1 MNRPISILM
10 LAAAVLF
17 FTSSFD
23 KFLSIDLGPNI
34 RIAQLVSLALIAAA
48 LLTHRMGLTMEMPLG
63 APWLLA
69 WCGIQL
75 SFVPVADFWQK
86 SFAYCVWLGLN
97 IALLFAMVNIFATS
111 LPRLNTLLKIYLS
124 SFIFVAIFG
133 IVQFVLPIAG
143 GPALLVEQ
151 WWLPGRVPRVN
162 GFSFEPSYYAT
173 YMIMGLV
180 CLGSLRRSGVT
191 EFQTRKWTIAY
202 LLLISAM
209 IVCSSR
215 IGIAFVLLEL
225 LIRPLRSLT
234 KIIRRPS
241 LVLGFHVSGRKILL
255 AAACVWIGY
264 VAIGKV
270 GDWFDDNPETGSN
283 VVVSGTGLAR
293 QLWPRTPVD
302 EREDHFEDTWCRSI
316 ADHPWMGSSLGG
328 VTESIANY
336 VGITPQNFEE
346 TKRFEGQSI
355 FAEVVAASGIPG
367 SIPFFCFIVIYLAAP
382 LKLARTASP
391 LQAAWLRALVLS
403 LVFEWAI
410 LQFNQNILRL
420 YLWVHIAVLA
430 TVFAAARRQYF
441 GPRESGSL
449 VEGYGAPNLLA

>member
-10 LAAAVLF
+10 LVTGAIF

-23 KFLSIDLGPNI
+23 SFLSIDLGPNI
-34 RIAQLVSLALIAAA
+34 RIAQLVALALIAAA
-48 LLTHRMGLTMEMPLG
+48 MLTHRMGLTMEMPLG

-69 WCGIQL
+69 WCCIQL
-75 SFVPVADFWQK
+75 VFVPVATFWQK
-86 SFAYCVWLGLN
+86 SLAYCMWLVMN
-97 IALLFAMVNIFATS
+97 IALSFAMTNVFSGNMM
-111 LPRLNTLLKIYLS
+111 RLQTLLKIYLS
-124 SFIFVAIFG
+124 SFVFAASFG

-173 YMIMGLV
+173 YLILGLV

-191 EFQTRKWTIAY
+191 EFRSRKWAFAY
-202 LLLISAM
+202 LLLIIAM
-209 IVCSSR
+209 ILCSSR
-215 IGIAFVLLEL
+215 IGIVFVLLEL
-225 LIRPLRSLT
+225 SIRPLLSLA
-234 KIIRRPS
+234 KVVRRPS
-241 LVLGFHVSGRKILL
+241 SLLGFHVSGRRILIVT
-255 AAACVWIGY
+255 ACVWMAY

-270 GDWFDDNPETGSN
+270 IDWFGDEPDTIRI
-283 VVVSGTGLAR
+283 VVSGTGLLGTASHS
-293 QLWPRTPVD
+293 VD
-302 EREDHFEDTWCRSI
+302 EREEHFEDTLHAI
-316 ADHPWMGSSLGG
+316 TDHPWMGSSLGG
-328 VTESIANY
+328 VTESIASY
-336 VGITPQNFEE
+336 VGNMPQNFEE
-346 TKRFEGQSI
+346 TKRFEGQST

-391 LQAAWLRALVLS
+391 FQAAWLRALVLS

-430 TVFAAARRQYF
+430 TVFAAIRSQYF
-441 GPRESGSL
+441 GLDESGSL
-449 VEGYGAPNLLA
+449 AAGYGAPNLLA

>member
-1 MNRPISILM
+1 MNRPIWLLT
-10 LAAAVLF
+10 LAAAVIF

-23 KFLSIDLGPNI
+23 KFLSLDLGPNI

-75 SFVPVADFWQK
+75 AFVPVADFWQK
-86 SFAYCVWLGLN
+86 SLAYCVWLVLN
-97 IALLFAMVNIFATS
+97 IALSFAMVNVFAGNIV
-111 LPRLNTLLKIYLS
+111 RLQTVLKLYLI
-124 SFIFVAIFG
+124 SFVFVASFG
-133 IVQFVLPIAG
+133 IIQFVLPIAG

-151 WWLPGRVPRVN
+151 WWLEGKVPRVN

-173 YMIMGLV
+173 YLIMGLV

-191 EFQTRKWTIAY
+191 EFRTRTWTFAY
-202 LLLISAM
+202 IVLVIAM
-209 IVCSSR
+209 ILCSSR
-215 IGIAFVLLEL
+215 IGIAFLLLEL
-225 LIRPLRSLT
+225 SIRPLRSVV
-234 KIIRRPS
+234 KILRRPS
-241 LVLGFHVSGRKILL
+241 LVLGFHVSGRKILI
-255 AAACVWIGY
+255 AAACVWFGY
-264 VAIGKV
+264 VAIARV
-270 GDWFDDNPETGSN
+270 VDWFDENPETIRI
-283 VVVSGTGLAR
+283 VVSGTGLLDTASHS
-293 QLWPRTPVD
+293 VD
-302 EREDHFEDTWCRSI
+302 EREEHFGDTLQAI

-328 VTESIANY
+328 VTESVASYI
-336 VGITPQNFEE
+336 GIRPQNFEE
-346 TKRFEGQSI
+346 TKRFEGQSV

-367 SIPFFCFIVIYLAAP
+367 SIPFFCFIVIYLTAP

-391 LQAAWLRALVLS
+391 FQAAWLRALVLS

-430 TVFAAARRQYF
+430 TVFAAVRRQYF
-441 GPRESGSL
+441 GPDESDSL
-449 VEGYGAPNLLA
+449 VAGYGAPNLLA

>member
-1 MNRPISILM
+1 MNRPTWIFM
-10 LAAAVLF
+10 FAAAVIF

-23 KFLSIDLGPNI
+23 KFLSLDLGPNI
-34 RIAQLVSLALIAAA
+34 RIAQLVSLAFIAAA
-48 LLTHRMGLTMEMPLG
+48 LLTHRMGLMMEMPLG

-69 WCGIQL
+69 WCAIQL
-75 SFVPVADFWQK
+75 AFVPVADFWQK
-86 SFAYCVWLGLN
+86 SLAYCVWLVLNVGLS
-97 IALLFAMVNIFATS
+97 FAMVSVFAGN
-111 LPRLNTLLKIYLS
+111 PERLQTLLKIYLL
-124 SFIFVAIFG
+124 SFVFVASFG
-133 IVQFVLPIAG
+133 IIQFALPIMG

-151 WWLPGRVPRVN
+151 WWLLGRVPRVN
-162 GFSFEPSYYAT
+162 GFSYEPSYYAT
-173 YMIMGLV
+173 YLIMGLV

-191 EFQTRKWTIAY
+191 EFQTRKWTFAY
-202 LLLISAM
+202 VLMIIAM

-215 IGIAFVLLEL
+215 IGIAFVLLEV
-225 LIRPLRSLT
+225 LIRPVRSLA
-234 KIIRRPS
+234 KIVRRPS

-270 GDWFDDNPETGSN
+270 TDWFDDNPVPIEM
-283 VVVSGTGLAR
+283 VVEGTGLLGTASHS
-293 QLWPRTPVD
+293 VD
-302 EREDHFEDTWCRSI
+302 ERQDHFADTLQAI

-328 VTESIANY
+328 VTESIASY
-336 VGITPQNFEE
+336 VGFRPQNFEE

-367 SIPFFCFIVIYLAAP
+367 SIPFFCFVVIYLAAP
-382 LKLARTASP
+382 LKLVRAASP
-391 LQAAWLRALVLS
+391 FQAAWLRALVLS

-441 GPRESGSL
+441 GPGESDSL
-449 VEGYGAPNLLA
+449 VAGYGAPNLLA